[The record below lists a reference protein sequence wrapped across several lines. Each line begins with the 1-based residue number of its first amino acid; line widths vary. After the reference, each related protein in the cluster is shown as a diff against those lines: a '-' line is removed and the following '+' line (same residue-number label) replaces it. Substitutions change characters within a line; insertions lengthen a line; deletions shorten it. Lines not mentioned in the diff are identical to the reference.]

1 MKITSF
7 NPMIVT
13 KDIGSVIALFE
24 ALGFEKH
31 HNPTGTSAVGNE
43 YNACRMTDRNG
54 FHVDIATSAA
64 PMKQDLTGI
73 RMNVDHFEEAYD
85 FLIAHGFSNGQNG
98 TVTDT
103 GSAKACILFSSSG
116 FAINL
121 IQHIKDHDET
131 SSTIDACR

>member
-13 KDIGSVIALFE
+13 KDIESVIALFE
-24 ALGFEKH
+24 ALGFEKR

-43 YNACRMTDRNG
+43 YTSYRMTDGKG
-54 FHVDIATSAA
+54 FHVDVSTTSA

-73 RMNVDHFEEAYD
+73 RMNVDDFEEAYD
-85 FLIAHGFSNGQNG
+85 FLIAHGFTSGQNG

-103 GSAKACILFSSSG
+103 GSAKACILFSPSG
-116 FAINL
+116 FAINV
-121 IQHIKDHDET
+121 IQHIRNHD
-131 SSTIDACR
+131 